1 MLGVSMFLTINGNKA
16 ETSLPSVI
24 PDIIL
29 RIAYLLV
36 SKFVEFKE
44 FIISY
49 NSSFTLGVATFFF

>member
-1 MLGVSMFLTINGNKA
+1 MFLTINGNKA

>member
-1 MLGVSMFLTINGNKA
+1 MFGVSIFFTISGKRA

-24 PDIIL
+24 PEIIL

-49 NSSFTLGVATFFF
+49 NSSFTLGGATFFF